1 MIKTKKHNIGYFS
14 VVKRI
19 VSSFREYK
27 KYAIIAPIFVGLEV
41 VFECFIPFVIKWLI
55 DDLEKLGLEEVL
67 TDSIAQAAMDSIIKY
82 SLILLPLAIGAM
94 ICGLISARL
103 ASVASL
109 GLSKNLRHDMYV
121 SIQNFSFENID
132 KFATAGL
139 VTRITTDVFYTQM
152 AVMSVIRIATRAP
165 LMILASLIISIVLAP
180 SLSWIFLP
188 LIPLLGIGL
197 VLIIKKASPIFEKV
211 FDEYDELNDRIE
223 ENIKG
228 IRVVKS
234 YVRSDF
240 EKSLFKKR
248 AGSVAD
254 NFVRAD
260 KIFALSSPL
269 MQFSVYALVSFLLY
283 FGGTS
288 ILNGNT
294 TITTGTLNS
303 IALYGI
309 QTLMNL
315 MMLSMVL
322 INITMSNTSMR
333 RIYEVLKEKPT
344 ITNCSNPIYVVN
356 DGSVEFKNV
365 SFKYKKDAD
374 RFALDNVNLK
384 INSGETIGIIGGT
397 GSAKT
402 TLVSLISRLYDA
414 SEGEVLVSGVNVKD
428 YDLVTLRDKVSV
440 VLQKNVLFSGT
451 IKDNLKWGN
460 DQASDEEVKHAA
472 FLACADEFISSFK
485 DGYNHMIEQGGT
497 NVSGGQKQRLCIAR
511 ALLKNPKILILD
523 DSTSAVDT
531 KTDARIRK
539 SFKEYIPEVTKFI
552 IAQRV
557 ASIEDA
563 DRIIVMNDGH
573 IDDIGTH
580 QYLLENNRI
589 YRECYISQTKKGG
602 LE

>member
-223 ENIKG
+223 ENIK
-228 IRVVKS
+228 
-234 YVRSDF
+234 DF
-240 EKSLFKKR
+240 
-248 AGSVAD
+248 A
-254 NFVRAD
+254 
-260 KIFALSSPL
+260 
-269 MQFSVYALVSFLLY
+269 SF
-283 FGGTS
+283 
-288 ILNGNT
+288 
-294 TITTGTLNS
+294 
-303 IALYGI
+303 
-309 QTLMNL
+309 
-315 MMLSMVL
+315 
-322 INITMSNTSMR
+322 R
-333 RIYEVLKEKPT
+333 
-344 ITNCSNPIYVVN
+344 
-356 DGSVEFKNV
+356 
-365 SFKYKKDAD
+365 KY
-374 RFALDNVNLK
+374 
-384 INSGETIGIIGGT
+384 
-397 GSAKT
+397 
-402 TLVSLISRLYDA
+402 
-414 SEGEVLVSGVNVKD
+414 
-428 YDLVTLRDKVSV
+428 
-440 VLQKNVLFSGT
+440 
-451 IKDNLKWGN
+451 
-460 DQASDEEVKHAA
+460 
-472 FLACADEFISSFK
+472 
-485 DGYNHMIEQGGT
+485 
-497 NVSGGQKQRLCIAR
+497 
-511 ALLKNPKILILD
+511 
-523 DSTSAVDT
+523 
-531 KTDARIRK
+531 
-539 SFKEYIPEVTKFI
+539 
-552 IAQRV
+552 
-557 ASIEDA
+557 
-563 DRIIVMNDGH
+563 
-573 IDDIGTH
+573 
-580 QYLLENNRI
+580 
-589 YRECYISQTKKGG
+589 
-602 LE
+602 